1 VGGEEDIPQGVVGV
15 ITPDMPDIL
24 SHVSVRARNEGCLFA
39 TVFDGGKLTEMEQLA
54 GQAVKCVPSPSA
66 DDLRVEPVAGG
77 AASLGAAPAAGGS
90 HPGSS
95 LGGAMSAP
103 AGGVS
108 VTRRR
113 FLGRH
118 AVASPEFTGEIVG
131 SKSRNLQEL
140 RGRLPEW
147 INLPASAALPFCTFD
162 VVLESPDNAPI
173 RLELDRAR
181 AELAS
186 MDFSDTAAFEGLLA
200 RTRAAIQDVVP
211 TDELTREMS
220 EAFAAERL
228 PWPEGRLGPASRG
241 GDGAAA
247 KAWAAITGVWA
258 SKYNERAVLSCRK
271 AGLTHEDVSMAVL
284 CQPVVQARYAFVLHT
299 VNPQTHKPG

>member
-1 VGGEEDIPQGVVGV
+1 
-15 ITPDMPDIL
+15 
-24 SHVSVRARNEGCLFA
+24 
-39 TVFDGGKLTEMEQLA
+39 
-54 GQAVKCVPSPSA
+54 
-66 DDLRVEPVAGG
+66 
-77 AASLGAAPAAGGS
+77 
-90 HPGSS
+90 
-95 LGGAMSAP
+95 MSAP

-186 MDFSDTAAFEGLLA
+186 MDFSDTASFEGLLA

-211 TDELTREMS
+211 TDELTREMR
-220 EAFAAERL
+220 EAAAAERL
-228 PWPEGRLGPASRG
+228 PWPEGALGPASRG
-241 GDGAAA
+241 GGTAPPLRR
-247 KAWAAITGVWA
+247 G
-258 SKYNERAVLSCRK
+258 
-271 AGLTHEDVSMAVL
+271 
-284 CQPVVQARYAFVLHT
+284 P
-299 VNPQTHKPG
+299 P

>member
-1 VGGEEDIPQGVVGV
+1 MRI
-15 ITPDMPDIL
+15 
-24 SHVSVRARNEGCLFA
+24 
-39 TVFDGGKLTEMEQLA
+39 
-54 GQAVKCVPSPSA
+54 
-66 DDLRVEPVAGG
+66 EPVAGG

-90 HPGSS
+90 HPRSS

-186 MDFSDTAAFEGLLA
+186 MDFSD
-200 RTRAAIQDVVP
+200 
-211 TDELTREMS
+211 
-220 EAFAAERL
+220 
-228 PWPEGRLGPASRG
+228 
-241 GDGAAA
+241 
-247 KAWAAITGVWA
+247 
-258 SKYNERAVLSCRK
+258 LS
-271 AGLTHEDVSMAVL
+271 LIHI
-284 CQPVVQARYAFVLHT
+284 
-299 VNPQTHKPG
+299 